1 MASDVMSLFNMP
13 TQDQLGRAYLEGML
27 TSPAQMNQ
35 LSLLQQVSALGGN
48 AGAGLGYA
56 AGRLMGGK
64 TADQVR
70 AQGIEDAMNVVSGM
84 GLSSDAEMYGALSRE
99 LASRG
104 LTQDALMARNT
115 ALKAAKEEQ
124 AMQIAGRADTRAQ
137 AELAIRQAA
146 DARAEQELPLNL
158 RRKQLDIKTLED
170 SLKTDEEK
178 LAEAALLVEQ
188 GAEGA
193 LPKYNALAKNLQEK
207 KLKFED
213 ERAKTQAQ
221 ITYWNNTGSAAVTS
235 ANAAKARAEGDDE
248 KFDQPVSVDVPSM
261 IPGQPPQKLNV
272 GWKSKKGRIL
282 GRDGEIYTNANEAA
296 KVQNIGQPAAPV
308 APRPDVNRTN
318 KTPQRPLGSFG
329 G

>member
-1 MASDVMSLFNMP
+1 
-13 TQDQLGRAYLEGML
+13 
-27 TSPAQMNQ
+27 
-35 LSLLQQVSALGGN
+35 
-48 AGAGLGYA
+48 
-56 AGRLMGGK
+56 
-64 TADQVR
+64 
-70 AQGIEDAMNVVSGM
+70 
-84 GLSSDAEMYGALSRE
+84 LSRE

-248 KFDQPVSVDVPSM
+248 KFDQPVSVDVPSI

-296 KVQNIGQPAAPV
+296 KAQNIGQPAAPV
-308 APRPDVNRTN
+308 APRPDTNRTN